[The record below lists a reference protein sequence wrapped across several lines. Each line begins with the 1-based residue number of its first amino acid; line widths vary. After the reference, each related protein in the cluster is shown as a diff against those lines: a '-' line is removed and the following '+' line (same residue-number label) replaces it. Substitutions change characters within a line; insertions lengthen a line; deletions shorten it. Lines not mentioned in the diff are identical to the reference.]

1 MFVRREN
8 RILKIP
14 REDYGGD
21 TGDDDVMDLRVVYD
35 DVMRIPGEGG
45 GADWVFR
52 VRASRS

>member
-35 DVMRIPGEGG
+35 DVMRP
-45 GADWVFR
+45 WW
-52 VRASRS
+52 